1 MKATVFETL
10 YRRGHPVWDTGS
22 PAAFVKELE
31 GEGKIRGEVLD
42 VGCGTGDNSLYL
54 ASRGYRVLGVDAAPT
69 AIERARA
76 KARER
81 GVNAEFQLG
90 DACDL
95 CGLSRQFDTVI
106 DSGLFHV
113 FGKPDDRR
121 RYAASLGRV
130 CRSGAVVYLLAFRR
144 RSGARATL
152 ERWEF
157 GILKRLTL
165 PGCGTHVVSEDELRT
180 AFGEGWRIDSVE
192 NRQEFNRHFLLAR
205 IRKI

>member
-1 MKATVFETL
+1 MRATVFETL
-10 YRRGHPVWDTGS
+10 YRRGHPVWDTGN
-22 PAAFVKELE
+22 PARFVKELE
-31 GEGKIRGEVLD
+31 GAGKIRGEVLD
-42 VGCGTGDNSLYL
+42 VGCGTGENSLYL
-54 ASRGYRVLGVDAAPT
+54 ASRGHRVLGVDAAPT

-81 GVNAEFQLG
+81 GVNVEFQLG

-121 RYAASLGRV
+121 RYAASLRRV

-144 RSGARATL
+144 RGGARATM
-152 ERWEF
+152 ERWKF
-157 GILKRLTL
+157 AILLRFTL
-165 PGCGTHVVSEDELRT
+165 RGCGTHVVSEHELRT
-180 AFGEGWRIDSVE
+180 AFGEGWRIGSVE
-192 NRQEFNRHFLLAR
+192 NRQEAHRHFLLAR
-205 IRKI
+205 IIRI